1 MDAAQHTF
9 EAWLASLLAERLED
23 ASIEFVVRNVGD
35 VRRQYVPVHSL
46 ALGHFRFAYVSVCV
60 EVNLSLDSLLEL
72 AFPSTSS
79 IIFHCCFLAFN
90 RHTQQWHK
98 ERQKV

>member
-46 ALGHFRFAYVSVCV
+46 ALGHFRFAYVSVCL
-60 EVNLSLDSLLEL
+60 EVNLRLTRFSGWSLLYL
-72 AFPSTSS
+72 LPPPSSS
-79 IIFHCCFLAFN
+79 FASSSS
-90 RHTQQWHK
+90 
-98 ERQKV
+98 